1 LLNINKSRRQH
12 YVNDSVRVGIRELLF
27 VVSPI
32 RLREDITA
40 RKPFDIEPAE
50 NVTGIP
56 NPVDQPSKSFQNCLM
71 STVIRPALD
80 PDTEALMERILHGK
94 PLDPEL
100 YRRIQE
106 QGDRLTEEIR
116 QKIGTVEIAVDLVRQ
131 TRDE

>member
-1 LLNINKSRRQH
+1 
-12 YVNDSVRVGIRELLF
+12 
-27 VVSPI
+27 
-32 RLREDITA
+32 
-40 RKPFDIEPAE
+40 
-50 NVTGIP
+50 
-56 NPVDQPSKSFQNCLM
+56 M
-71 STVIRPALD
+71 STAIRPALD

-116 QKIGTVEIAVDLVRQ
+116 QKIGTVEIAVDLIRQ